1 MCYIPETKRVIYY
14 VAAQNVSPH
23 AYGMWSWD
31 VVSNEWMELKPNGGK
46 SIDALVLRDKVAP
59 TEEQQTAYSPKHKT
73 MVAVIG
79 TSTFG
84 YHVLKDEWSRLNDA
98 IPMECH
104 DAKTMF
110 AYDSVSDVFLLTDGN
125 KEGRVA
131 VFSLATNK
139 WELVT
144 PSGDGCPPSDYGAG
158 KYWAQPKGY
167 FDPRLNVLVVHG
179 GMTDRV
185 WVYRHGRH

>member
-1 MCYIPETKRVIYY
+1 
-14 VAAQNVSPH
+14 
-23 AYGMWSWD
+23 
-31 VVSNEWMELKPNGGK
+31 
-46 SIDALVLRDKVAP
+46 
-59 TEEQQTAYSPKHKT
+59 
-73 MVAVIG
+73 
-79 TSTFG
+79 
-84 YHVLKDEWSRLNDA
+84 
-98 IPMECH
+98 MECH